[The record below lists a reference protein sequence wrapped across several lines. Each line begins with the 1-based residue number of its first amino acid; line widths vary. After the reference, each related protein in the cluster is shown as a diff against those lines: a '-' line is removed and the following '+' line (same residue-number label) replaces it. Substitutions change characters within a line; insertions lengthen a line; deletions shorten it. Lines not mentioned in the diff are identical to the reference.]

1 MYHLRNYLKK
11 HFSSVSIS
19 HHRVMLF
26 QISED
31 VTAVELKDFK
41 FFLNRELSRCKLAD
55 SMVRPGV
62 MPTFSPE
69 EEPASGDC

>member
-1 MYHLRNYLKK
+1 MYHLRNYFKK
-11 HFSSVSIS
+11 HFSSVSVS

-31 VTAVELKDFK
+31 VTAPELNDLK

-55 SMVRPGV
+55 SVVRPGV
-62 MPTFSPE
+62 MPRFSPE
-69 EEPASGDC
+69 EESASGDC